1 MSNLGQIGNRRP
13 PTVPT
18 PPKGR
23 QIATYATYLEAQK
36 AVDFLSDEHFPV
48 QHVTIV
54 GSDLRMVE
62 RVTGRLTY
70 GRVALAG
77 AASGAWFGL
86 FVGLLLSLLAEG
98 TTLFSTLVPALI
110 IGAGFGVLFGVISF
124 ALTGGRRDFTS
135 TSQIVAAQYGVLC
148 ADDHANDAAEVL
160 ARLPMEAG
168 GVAPAQEPPA
178 TRPDEPEQPVAPPSG
193 PTYGEM
199 MEKQRRERE
208 AREAEQDVDRA

>member
-1 MSNLGQIGNRRP
+1 MSNLGQLGNRRP

-18 PPKGR
+18 PPRGR
-23 QIATYATYLEAQK
+23 QIAAYATYLEAQK

-98 TTLFSTLVPALI
+98 TSLFATLIPALL

-148 ADDHANDAAEVL
+148 ADEHADAASEVL
-160 ARLPMEAG
+160 ARLPGGA
-168 GVAPAQEPPA
+168 GVAPVTEPQAMEPA
-178 TRPDEPEQPVAPPSG
+178 EPDQPAAPPTG

-208 AREAEQDVDRA
+208 AREAQQDNDR